1 MPPHPADHTDEAL
14 LDLIPFGEL
23 DEVALAVVAAN
34 IQAVAGLPTRIQPA
48 RVRPDYAFI
57 ATRRQYDAVSILAAL
72 SGESNGAFFKMGILQ
87 QDLCIP
93 ILTYVYGESQLGGQ
107 AAVVSLHRIYHIDR
121 QVTYERGAKIA
132 VHEAGHLLGLE
143 HCREPGCL
151 MRFSK
156 QIEQLDRLPMHFC
169 SACEYEIAR
178 LLNRVRYDRR

>member
-1 MPPHPADHTDEAL
+1 VLPHPADHTAEAL

-23 DEVALAVVAAN
+23 DELALAVVAAN
-34 IQAVAGLPTRIQPA
+34 IQAVAGLPTHVQPA
-48 RVRPDYAFI
+48 RARPDYALM
-57 ATRRQYDAVSILAAL
+57 ATRHQYDAVKILGVL
-72 SGESNGAFFKMGILQ
+72 GSEPEGAFFRMGVLQ

-93 ILTYVYGESQLGGQ
+93 ILTYVYGESQLGGH
-107 AAVVSLHRIYHIDR
+107 AAVISFHRLFHINR
-121 QVTYERGAKIA
+121 QVTFERGAKIA

-156 QIEQLDRLPMHFC
+156 QLEQLDLLPMHFC

-178 LLNRVRYDRR
+178 LLKSPRLSRR